1 MACDDGGNEHDKLTI
16 EKDADAD
23 ADADANGNEHDDA
36 TAEKNVDADYIE
48 DDQVH
53 PRHVLVCAPS
63 NAALDEII
71 FRILESGR

>member
-63 NAALDEII
+63 KAALDEII